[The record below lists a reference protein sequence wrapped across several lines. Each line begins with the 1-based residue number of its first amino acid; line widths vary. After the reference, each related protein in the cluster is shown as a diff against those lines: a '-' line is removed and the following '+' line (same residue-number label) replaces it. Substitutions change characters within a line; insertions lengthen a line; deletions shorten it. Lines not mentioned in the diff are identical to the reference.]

1 MTLLLQGLDGSIKEL
16 HQVIEYKEVMDGI
29 FKVRH
34 AGMDGYD
41 WYNNYQVIGETV
53 PADLDLE

>member
-16 HQVIEYKEVMDGI
+16 HQVIEYKEVMQGI

-34 AGMDGYD
+34 AGMENYD
-41 WYNNYQVIGETV
+41 WYNNYKVIGETL
-53 PADLDLE
+53 PAELDLD